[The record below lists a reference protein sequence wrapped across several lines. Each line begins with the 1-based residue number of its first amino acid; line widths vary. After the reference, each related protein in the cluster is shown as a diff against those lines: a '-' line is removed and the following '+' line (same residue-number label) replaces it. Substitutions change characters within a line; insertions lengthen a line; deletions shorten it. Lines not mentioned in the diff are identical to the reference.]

1 MRDTDNENFELP
13 DEQPYSPAVTQETK
27 AQAIRQALSGQK
39 DLMVRSPDRVDIGDV
54 EAVETAAKKYIA
66 DCSTAGILPN
76 IEGLCCVLGF
86 SRQWLYQFL
95 KEKPNSDSA
104 AYINRLRMAWTS
116 LRISLAERQ
125 ILSAPTTIFLLK
137 NSGMGFADVPL
148 DNTET
153 PMQIDPNR
161 PSWAYGMSESEYAA
175 ASRKRIA
182 DIIAALPE
190 PDGLDDIPPASYGLA
205 EKYLLHHDDVD
216 QDERG

>member
-1 MRDTDNENFELP
+1 MDELP
-13 DEQPYSPAVTQETK
+13 EEQPYSPAITQETK
-27 AQAIRQALSGQK
+27 AQAIRQALNGQK
-39 DLMVRSPDRVDIGDV
+39 ALMVRSTDRVDIADV

-95 KEKPNSDSA
+95 KEKPNSESA
-104 AYINRLRMAWTS
+104 QFINKLRMAWTS

-161 PSWAYGMSESEYAA
+161 PEWAYGMSESEYVA

-182 DIIAALPE
+182 AMIAALPE
-190 PDGLDDIPPASYGLA
+190 PDGYEGMTPGDLPLV
-205 EKYLLHHDDVD
+205 EKYLLHNDDAD
-216 QDERG
+216 QEERG

>member
-13 DEQPYSPAVTQETK
+13 EEQPYSPAITQETK
-27 AQAIRQALSGQK
+27 AQAIRQALNGQK
-39 DLMVRSPDRVDIGDV
+39 ALMVRSTGRVDISDV
-54 EAVETAAKKYIA
+54 EAVEQAAGKYVD
-66 DCSTAGILPN
+66 DCKTAGILPN
-76 IEGLCCVLGF
+76 LVGLCCILGI
-86 SRQWLYQFL
+86 SRQWMYQYL
-95 KEKPNSDSA
+95 REKPNSESA
-104 AYINRLRMAWTS
+104 QFINKLRMAWTS

-182 DIIAALPE
+182 AMIAALPE

-205 EKYLLHHDDVD
+205 EKYLLHDDDAD